1 MLVGCPKCKTK
12 YRVKAE
18 KTGTGEILLRCS
30 SCRVV
35 FRVAGKPAAFIQ
47 RSTEVSAAGTGR
59 RITVLLANESP
70 DFCRAVKKILDIDP
84 LFDVLTCNDGKSAL
98 AIIED
103 KLPDAVVL
111 DVALPLMYGFQ
122 VCEAVRKNPVTE
134 AVKIILIAA
143 IYDKTRYRREPLSL
157 YGADDYIEKHSIPDL
172 LAAKIHHLVSW
183 RNPVQSAA
191 AADIPAATNDGGAAQ
206 ENVGR
211 ENTAMEIFMDE
222 EREPGAVTTQ
232 EDSEAHVKARRLAR
246 LIVSDIVLYNQELVE
261 EGIRTDSFYTILE
274 ADILEG
280 RALYEKRI
288 PDEIRCCTSYL
299 EEAFE
304 AFVMQKKKEA
314 EMTPE
319 QGEYGG

>member
-98 AIIED
+98 AIIEAN
-103 KLPDAVVL
+103 LPDAVVL

-172 LAAKIHHLVSW
+172 LAAKIHHLVSG

-211 ENTAMEIFMDE
+211 ENMAMEIFMDE
-222 EREPGAVTTQ
+222 ERESGAVTIR
-232 EDSEAHVKARRLAR
+232 EDSETHVKARDRKS
-246 LIVSDIVLYNQELVE
+246 VV
-261 EGIRTDSFYTILE
+261 
-274 ADILEG
+274 
-280 RALYEKRI
+280 
-288 PDEIRCCTSYL
+288 
-299 EEAFE
+299 
-304 AFVMQKKKEA
+304 
-314 EMTPE
+314 
-319 QGEYGG
+319 

>member
-12 YRVKAE
+12 YRIKAE
-18 KTGTGEILLRCS
+18 KTGTDEILLRCS
-30 SCRVV
+30 NCNVV
-35 FRVAGKPAAFIQ
+35 FRVAGKPAAFVQ
-47 RSTEVSAAGTGR
+47 RSTEVSAAGTCR

-98 AIIED
+98 AIIEG
-103 KLPDAVVL
+103 KLPDVVVL

-122 VCEAVRKNPVTE
+122 VCEAVRKNPVTA
-134 AVKIILIAA
+134 AVKVVLIAA

-157 YGADDYIEKHSIPDL
+157 YGADDYIEKHDIPDL
-172 LAAKIHHLVSW
+172 LAAKIHHLVSG
-183 RNPVQSAA
+183 RGPVQRAA
-191 AADIPAATNDGGAAQ
+191 AAEIPVATNDGVAAQ
-206 ENVGR
+206 QNAGR
-211 ENTAMEIFMDE
+211 GNIPEEIFLDE
-222 EREPGAVTTQ
+222 ERESGAVSARG
-232 EDSEAHVKARRLAR
+232 DSEAHVKARRLAR

-288 PDEIRCCTSYL
+288 SDEIRCCTSYL

-304 AFVMQKKKEA
+304 VFVMQKKKEV